1 MRHSPAEA
9 QYLLRFDDLCP
20 TMDQARWAR
29 FAALVAR
36 FKVQPILAVVPD
48 NRDPE
53 LERDS
58 PDEGFW
64 EQMRALEDSGAAIG
78 LHGYRHVCAAHGRS
92 LILLHERTEFTGV
105 APELQREWIK
115 SGLTILRSKG
125 LGPRLWVAP
134 RHGFDYA
141 TLRVLRAEGIGLVS
155 DGFAKRPFLD
165 EGLVWIP
172 QQLWCPVEKSSGL
185 WTICIHTN
193 SATDESVGALESFLE
208 RHGSQFTSVDRVL
221 AEWPL
226 AKRSVADRWFHTRIV
241 LRLRIARFRRRWR
254 VSQRTPA

>member
-78 LHGYRHVCAAHGRS
+78 LHGYRHVLRPPVLDRFPRRAVNLHISYLPWNRGADPNLWSFIDNTPKGVSIHYLDAGIDTGD
-92 LILLHERTEFTGV
+92 LIAQKAVEFG
-105 APELQREWIK
+105 AGE
-115 SGLTILRSKG
+115 
-125 LGPRLWVAP
+125 
-134 RHGFDYA
+134 
-141 TLRVLRAEGIGLVS
+141 TLRTSYVRLQNEIAQLLAVHWGRIRDGSCDAVHQVGTGSFHRTSDREKIAHLLSLGWDTPVAQVEQAGAEW
-155 DGFAKRPFLD
+155 R
-165 EGLVWIP
+165 
-172 QQLWCPVEKSSGL
+172 
-185 WTICIHTN
+185 
-193 SATDESVGALESFLE
+193 
-208 RHGSQFTSVDRVL
+208 GSQG
-221 AEWPL
+221 
-226 AKRSVADRWFHTRIV
+226 
-241 LRLRIARFRRRWR
+241 
-254 VSQRTPA
+254 PA